1 MVEDTEKLLPAPRL
15 AGVDRVSNHD
25 ISRLATRWG
34 DGDPGRT
41 RAALVLLL
49 TLRGTPVLYQ
59 GDEIGLVDGA
69 LTQEDLRDPIGLQ
82 SWPAF
87 KGRDPERTPMP
98 WRSDPGGGFSSD
110 GVTPW
115 LPVPSP
121 ETCNVEDQRH
131 APGSTLHLVRGTS
144 SRYDASGRI

>member
-1 MVEDTEKLLPAPRL
+1 MWT
-15 AGVDRVSNHD
+15 GSNHD

-82 SWPAF
+82 SL
-87 KGRDPERTPMP
+87 R
-98 WRSDPGGGFSSD
+98 RSR
-110 GVTPW
+110 
-115 LPVPSP
+115 
-121 ETCNVEDQRH
+121 VEIRNAH
-131 APGSTLHLVRGTS
+131 PCRG
-144 SRYDASGRI
+144 GRIPEVDSAVTA